1 MISALISN
9 SDRVALAAVASAAK
23 VEVVKDNGM
32 PFTVSV
38 SGTQERLRH
47 PPFNVTRSA
56 LAWVT
61 ATPIIAVAMATV
73 RKLFRTLFIFR
84 SLELGNPTWSFVLS
98 TSSPNYLS
106 CSRLVSDELLLGLL
120 GRIKN

>member
-1 MISALISN
+1 MSALTSN
-9 SDRVALAAVASAAK
+9 SDRFTLAAVASAAK
-23 VEVVKDNGM
+23 LEVVNDNGM

-106 CSRLVSDELLLGLL
+106 CSHLVSDELQLGLS